1 MKCIHC
7 GKVSR
12 LRERADGRCPGCGHR
27 FAFDPEARPA
37 AGTDAEFQDAIDRV
51 SDGGRLRFTI
61 RQLWLAVNGK
71 STIPPPPR
79 SSESYTV
86 PFAVV
91 LALPGAVMAMLPDMG
106 GMVMMAIVGGAAGAA
121 LGWGAFR
128 TEVERYADRIRPR
141 LPFEVFLGGQLRWWR
156 EVHGDIPGLLNPGDT
171 DAAAEPPQVP
181 GDMAAW
187 DRAVVTDRW
196 GMARMLVANGFHL
209 EHECAVLSRDGYPA
223 GIADTI
229 KEALRRNPRLTVFAL
244 HDASPEGCQLP
255 LDLREPEWFPD
266 PAVRVVDLGMRPETV
281 MRFKLP
287 WIPGKPVPG
296 WTLPPRLAHL
306 LAYDDQRWLAAGNV
320 YELAALSP
328 AQLMRAAWEGIVA
341 AGLNDGSGGA
351 PAYDG
356 AFWTSVAGWFG
367 APDDGGADRVALDR
381 FGRRLSGTD
390 GAPVDPPQR
399 PSSSYYPYHLL
410 E

>member
-7 GKVSR
+7 GRVSR
-12 LRERADGRCPGCGHR
+12 RRERVDGRCPGCGHR

-37 AGTDAEFQDAIDRV
+37 AGTDADFQDAIDRV

-61 RQLWLAVNGK
+61 RQLWLAVNGT
-71 STIPPPPR
+71 STMPPPPGGGGCILA
-79 SSESYTV
+79 S
-86 PFAVV
+86 AVA
-91 LALPGAVMAMLPDMG
+91 LALPGVVMAMLPGMG
-106 GMVMMAIVGGAAGAA
+106 GMLIMAILGGAAGAA
-121 LGWGAFR
+121 MGWGAVQ
-128 TEVERYADRIRPR
+128 TEMQKFADKVRPR
-141 LPFEVFLGGQLRWWR
+141 LPFDVFLSGQLKWWR
-156 EVHGDIPGLLNPGDT
+156 EVHGDIPGLLDPRDT

-181 GDMAAW
+181 ADVAAF

-209 EHECAVLSRDGYPA
+209 EHRCAVLSRDGYPA
-223 GIADTI
+223 GSADTI
-229 KEALRRNPRLTVFAL
+229 RETLRRNPRLTVFAL

-281 MRFKLP
+281 TRLKLP
-287 WIPGKPVPG
+287 WIPGKPVSE

-306 LAYDDQRWLAAGNV
+306 LSYDDERWLAAGNV
-320 YELAALSP
+320 YELAALLP

-341 AGLNDGSGGA
+341 AGLNDGSGGD

-356 AFWTSVAGWFG
+356 ASWASVAGWFG
-367 APDDGGADRVALDR
+367 APADGGEEKVALDR
-381 FGRRLSGTD
+381 YGRPLSGTD